1 MLKRLALQWISLL
14 GWSSINEEL
23 RQNLLDVVSI
33 TPPSIIRIGGRLFRS
48 MISKLSQVWYMDAS

>member
-33 TPPSIIRIGGRLFRS
+33 TPPLYYTNWWSSLPLNDF
-48 MISKLSQVWYMDAS
+48 